1 LGGAAP
7 FDFAQ
12 GRLFSAAI
20 KLDLLRASAPEVGE
34 LRERRNMAQEI
45 LSVAVW
51 EPLPEKGADSL
62 TTIREL
68 MSIVAAKGYGRDLL
82 YRDHEAHYVFL
93 RYWKS
98 EEARRAAQ
106 EDPDMLRCWARLGN
120 EIRIVKVYETLT
132 EVLPDKA
139 K

>member
-1 LGGAAP
+1 
-7 FDFAQ
+7 
-12 GRLFSAAI
+12 
-20 KLDLLRASAPEVGE
+20 
-34 LRERRNMAQEI
+34 MAQEI

-51 EPLPEKGADSL
+51 EPVPENEAASIATL
-62 TTIREL
+62 REI

-82 YRDHEAHYVFL
+82 YRDRESHYVFL

-120 EIRIVKVYETLT
+120 EINIVKVYETLT
-132 EVLPDKA
+132 EVPLDQTK
-139 K
+139 

>member
-1 LGGAAP
+1 
-7 FDFAQ
+7 
-12 GRLFSAAI
+12 
-20 KLDLLRASAPEVGE
+20 
-34 LRERRNMAQEI
+34 MTQEI

-51 EPLPEKGADSL
+51 EPAPDMEVASL
-62 TTIREL
+62 ATLREL
-68 MSIVAAKGYGRDLL
+68 TSVVTAKGYGRDML
-82 YRDHEAHYVFL
+82 YRDGESHYVFL

-120 EIRIVKVYETLT
+120 EIQIVKVYETLA
-132 EVLPDKA
+132 EVPLDKT